1 MMLSRA
7 ETTAPALEI
16 KVLSKRFGET
26 VAIDAASFRVA
37 KGEFVAVLGS
47 SGAGK
52 STLFRCITQLTKADA
67 GEVHLG
73 GEPLSGLLGG
83 NLMRARRSIGLIF
96 QQFNLIGRMS
106 ALDNVLV
113 GRIGHAPTWRVVL
126 RHFSSADRTLALEA
140 LDSVGLLG
148 RAYQRADSLS
158 GGQQQRV
165 AIARVIAQQCRIILA
180 DEPVA
185 SLDPATSDSVM
196 QTLQATARERGL
208 GVLCSLHQ
216 TDLALRYA
224 DRIIAMRAGKIVLDA
239 KPGQISC
246 DTLRLLYDPTIE
258 HAEATQSHSGLDHST
273 WQIKAG
279 QRIP

>member
-1 MMLSRA
+1 MLMKPHSA
-7 ETTAPALEI
+7 ATPALEV
-16 KVLSKRFGET
+16 KALSKRFGDT
-26 VAIDAASFRVA
+26 VAIDAASFRIA
-37 KGEFVAVLGS
+37 RGEFVAVLGS

-52 STLFRCITQLTKADA
+52 STLFRCITQLTKQDA
-67 GEVHLG
+67 GKVQLDG
-73 GEPLSGLLGG
+73 ATLSGLSGG

-113 GRIGHAPTWRVVL
+113 GRIGHAPTWRVVI
-126 RHFSSADRTLALEA
+126 RQFSRADRTFALEA
-140 LDSVGLLG
+140 LHSVGLLD

-185 SLDPATSDSVM
+185 SLDPATSDTVM
-196 QTLQATARERGL
+196 QTLQATAREHGL

-224 DRIIAMRAGKIVLDA
+224 DRILAMRHGKIVLDA
-239 KPGQISC
+239 KPQLIAAA
-246 DTLRLLYDPTIE
+246 DLDQLYASAPKHDPVD
-258 HAEATQSHSGLDHST
+258 AV
-273 WQIKAG
+273 
-279 QRIP
+279 

>member
-1 MMLSRA
+1 MLSSV
-7 ETTAPALEI
+7 ETTTPALEI
-16 KVLSKRFGET
+16 KTLSKRFGAT
-26 VAIDAASFRVA
+26 VAIDLASFRVA

-52 STLFRCITQLTKADA
+52 STLFRCITQLTRADA

-73 GEPLSGLLGG
+73 GEPMSGLSGR

-106 ALDNVLV
+106 ALDNVLL
-113 GRIGHAPTWRVVL
+113 GRIGHVPTWRVLL
-126 RHFSSADRTLALEA
+126 RQFSSADRTLALEA
-140 LDSVGLLG
+140 LDSVGLLE
-148 RAYQRADSLS
+148 RSYQRADSLS

-165 AIARVIAQQCRIILA
+165 AIARVIAQQCRVILA

-224 DRIIAMRAGKIVLDA
+224 DRIIAMRAGKVVLDA
-239 KPGQISC
+239 RPDQISC
-246 DTLRLLYDPTIE
+246 ATLRLLYDPTTAE
-258 HAEATQSHSGLDHST
+258 TEATPAHLGHHHST
-273 WQIKAG
+273 GK
-279 QRIP
+279 

>member
-1 MMLSRA
+1 MTGTLPQLEPA
-7 ETTAPALEI
+7 ALEI
-16 KVLSKRFGET
+16 TALSKRFGDTLALDE
-26 VAIDAASFRVA
+26 VSFRVG

-52 STLFRCITQLTKADA
+52 STLFRCVTQLTRADA
-67 GEVHLG
+67 GEVWLEG
-73 GEPLSGLLGG
+73 SRLSGLAGR

-126 RHFSSADRTLALEA
+126 RQFSPADRTLALEA
-140 LDSVGLLG
+140 LDDVGLLD

-185 SLDPATSDSVM
+185 SLDPATSDTVM
-196 QTLQATARERGL
+196 QALQKTARDHGL

-216 TDLALRYA
+216 TDLAMRYA
-224 DRIIAMRAGKIVLDA
+224 DRIIAMRHGKIILDA
-239 KPGQISC
+239 KPQRVVAGDLDQ
-246 DTLRLLYDPTIE
+246 LYAPAPKYDPVD
-258 HAEATQSHSGLDHST
+258 AV
-273 WQIKAG
+273 
-279 QRIP
+279 